1 MRVVNNQRR
10 RRLLRLELELLA
22 QMQPDSLRLEKLEE
36 PDLIFEIG
44 AGRVSERVSAT
55 AIVFLEELWNGWRIL
70 VGDAPLPTEFL
81 VEPFR

>member
-44 AGRVSERVSAT
+44 AGRVSERV
-55 AIVFLEELWNGWRIL
+55 
-70 VGDAPLPTEFL
+70 
-81 VEPFR
+81 